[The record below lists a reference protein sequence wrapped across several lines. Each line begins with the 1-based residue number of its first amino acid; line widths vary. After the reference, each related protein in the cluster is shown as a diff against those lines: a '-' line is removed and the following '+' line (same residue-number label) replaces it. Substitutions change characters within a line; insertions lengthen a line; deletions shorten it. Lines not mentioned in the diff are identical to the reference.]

1 MSAEEAFAR
10 CKFGIEQVLG
20 GSVTAERSL
29 ESLDASFGLVHS
41 ERLTCTLD
49 AIDAARTRVTI
60 ETRRGVQRDAPASSY
75 VSALAR
81 YLAG

>member
-20 GSVTAERSL
+20 GVVNTEQPYESL
-29 ESLDASFGLVHS
+29 EASFGLVHS
-41 ERLTCTLD
+41 ERLTCSLI

-60 ETRRGVQRDAPASSY
+60 ETRRGVQRDAPPSSY
-75 VSALAR
+75 VSELAR
-81 YLAG
+81 YLSS